1 MRIVFIHEVSWFNKP
16 VFEMHE
22 IPELL
27 SLQGHDVHFIDYD
40 EGHGRTKFRTVTS
53 SETRT
58 RLGSHVTVTTPPRI
72 LPGIFGR
79 LLATIIQPFVFWR
92 LVKRVRPDVVVTY
105 SVPTSGWQAVAICN
119 RMNIPTVARIIDIA
133 HVLRKTQI
141 SVIVRW
147 SERFVYEHATFVS
160 CHNEFLRAYC
170 VANGA
175 QEETSGVIHPGVDLD
190 QFHPGD
196 KNQAL
201 MKSLGILPSD
211 RVLMYMGTIYRFS
224 GLIEILRQI
233 SNSLLQN
240 TALKFLII
248 GSGEHLSKVIHEATV
263 LGVRKQVVSVGN
275 IEYDLLPDYLR
286 LGDVALLP
294 FRPELV
300 AHAALSGKVLK
311 YLAVGVPV
319 LSTDLKGLR
328 SAINDGEG
336 VTYCS
341 GYEHLASVAVELL
354 QSPEKCRQLSE
365 QGLRKVTQMCDW
377 TIQISEFSDILK
389 SVSKPQANTN

>member
-27 SLQGHDVHFIDYD
+27 SLQGHDVYFIDYD
-40 EGHGRTKFRTVTS
+40 EGRGRTKFRTVTS
-53 SETRT
+53 IETRT
-58 RLGSHVTVTTPPRI
+58 RPGSHVTVTTPPRI
-72 LPGIFGR
+72 LPGIVGR

-119 RMNIPTVARIIDIA
+119 RMNIPVVARIIDIA
-133 HVLRKTQI
+133 HVLRETQV
-141 SVIVRW
+141 SAIVRW

-170 VANGA
+170 VTNGA
-175 QEETSGVIHPGVDLD
+175 REETSGVIYPGVDLE
-190 QFHPGD
+190 QFYPAD

-201 MKSLGILPSD
+201 MKSLGILPND

-224 GLIEILRQI
+224 GLIEILRQL
-233 SNSLLQN
+233 SDSFLQN
-240 TALKFLII
+240 PELKFLII
-248 GSGEHLSKVIHEATV
+248 GSGEHLSKVMHEATV
-263 LGVRKQVVSVGN
+263 LGVQKQVVSVGN
-275 IEYDLLPDYLR
+275 IGYNLLPDYLR

-319 LSTDLKGLR
+319 VSTDLKGLR
-328 SAINDGEG
+328 SAITEGEG

-341 GYEHLASVAVELL
+341 GYENLASATVELL
-354 QSPEKCRQLSE
+354 QSPERCRQLSE

-377 TIQISEFSDILK
+377 TIQINEFSDILN
-389 SVSKPQANTN
+389 SVMI